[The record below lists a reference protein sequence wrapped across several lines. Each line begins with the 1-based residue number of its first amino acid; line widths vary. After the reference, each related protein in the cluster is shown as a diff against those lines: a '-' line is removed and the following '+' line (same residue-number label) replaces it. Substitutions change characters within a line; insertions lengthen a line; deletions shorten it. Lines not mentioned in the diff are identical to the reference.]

1 MSILL
6 HVCCGPCLV
15 YPARILEGEGTDF
28 TCYFFNPNIH
38 PYREFKQRLNSFKEL
53 ADSRNY
59 RTIIDRDYGLKMFLR
74 QVVFN
79 EDQRCKI
86 CYQMRL
92 GNAAKLA
99 AEQGYSGFSTT
110 LLYSTYQN
118 HDLIKTQATQAS
130 EAESTPFVYHDFRV
144 GWQQGIDESKANNLY
159 RQSYC
164 GCVFSEQERY
174 DNRLKKQLKRK
185 QKTNV
190 QTSGAG
196 HDQSK

>member
-15 YPARILEGEGTDF
+15 FPAKVMEREGVDF

-38 PYREFKQRLNSFKEL
+38 PYREFKKRLNSFKEL

-59 RTIIDRDYGLKMFLR
+59 SYLIDKEYGLKMFMR

-79 EDQRCKI
+79 EDQRCKF

-92 GNAAKLA
+92 GKAAELA
-99 AEQGYSGFSTT
+99 AENGYQGFSST

-118 HDLIKTQATQAS
+118 HALIKKQAALAS
-130 EAESTPFVYHDFRV
+130 GSHEIPFMYRDFRV
-144 GWQQGIDESKANNLY
+144 GWQQGIEESKACNLY

-164 GCVFSEQERY
+164 GCLFSEQERY
-174 DNRLKKQLKRK
+174 DNRLKKRLKRER
-185 QKTNV
+185 KTNV
-190 QTSGAG
+190 QASGAG
-196 HDQSK
+196 DDQSK

>member
-38 PYREFKQRLNSFKEL
+38 PYREFKQRLNSFIEL

-59 RTIIDRDYGLKMFLR
+59 NYLIDREYGLKMFLR
-74 QVVFN
+74 KVVFN
-79 EDQRCKI
+79 EDQRCNI

-92 GNAAKLA
+92 GNAARLA

-110 LLYSTYQN
+110 LLYSVYQN
-118 HDLIKTQATQAS
+118 HELIKKQAAQAS
-130 EAESTPFVYHDFRV
+130 ESLSIPFVYHDFRV
-144 GWQQGIDESKANNLY
+144 GWQQGIDESKACNLY

-164 GCVFSEQERY
+164 GCLFSEQERY
-174 DNRLKKQLKRK
+174 DNKLKKQIKRK
-185 QKTNV
+185 RKSDV
-190 QTSGAG
+190 QATGAG
-196 HDQSK
+196 HD

>member
-15 YPARILEGEGTDF
+15 YPVRVLEGEGTDF

-38 PYREFKQRLNSFKEL
+38 PYREFKKRLNSFKDL
-53 ADSRNY
+53 ADARNY
-59 RTIIDRDYGLKMFLR
+59 NYIIDRDYGLKIFLR

-79 EDQRCKI
+79 EEQRCKI
-86 CYQMRL
+86 CYRMRL

-99 AEQGYSGFSTT
+99 VEKGHNGFSTT

-118 HDLIKTQATQAS
+118 HLLIRKQAATAS
-130 EAESTPFVYHDFRV
+130 ELHSIPFIYHDFRV
-144 GWQQGIDESKANNLY
+144 GWQQGIDESKACNLY

-164 GCVFSEQERY
+164 GCLFSEQERY

-185 QKTNV
+185 QKSDV
-190 QTSGAG
+190 QPPRSG

>member
-15 YPARILEGEGTDF
+15 YPATVMEREGVDF

-59 RTIIDRDYGLKMFLR
+59 SYLIDRDYGLKMFMR

-86 CYQMRL
+86 C
-92 GNAAKLA
+92 
-99 AEQGYSGFSTT
+99 
-110 LLYSTYQN
+110 
-118 HDLIKTQATQAS
+118 
-130 EAESTPFVYHDFRV
+130 
-144 GWQQGIDESKANNLY
+144 
-159 RQSYC
+159 
-164 GCVFSEQERY
+164 
-174 DNRLKKQLKRK
+174 
-185 QKTNV
+185 
-190 QTSGAG
+190 
-196 HDQSK
+196 

>member
-15 YPARILEGEGTDF
+15 YPARVLEGEGTDF

-38 PYREFKQRLNSFKEL
+38 PYREFKKRLTSFIDL

-59 RTIIDRDYGLKMFLR
+59 NYIIDRDYGLKMFLR

-79 EDQRCKI
+79 EEQRCKF

-92 GNAAKLA
+92 GNAATLA
-99 AEQGYSGFSTT
+99 VEKGFSGFSST

-118 HDLIKTQATQAS
+118 HSLIKTQAARA
-130 EAESTPFVYHDFRV
+130 AELHSIPFVYQDFRV
-144 GWQQGIDESKANNLY
+144 GWQQGIDESKACNLY

-164 GCVFSEQERY
+164 GCLFSEQERY

-185 QKTNV
+185 LKSDV
-190 QTSGAG
+190 QPPRSG